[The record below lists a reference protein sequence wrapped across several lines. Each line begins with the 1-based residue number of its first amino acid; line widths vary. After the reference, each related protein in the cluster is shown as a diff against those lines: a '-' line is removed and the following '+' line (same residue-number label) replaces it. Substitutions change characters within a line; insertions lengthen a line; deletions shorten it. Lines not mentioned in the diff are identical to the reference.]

1 MTTAEAAKI
10 AGRRPTT
17 IRHWIKTGR
26 LTAGTAPSPKPPW
39 EVFDITPED
48 LAAAIAAQR
57 RPGRPYKNLSAAI
70 AAISAKT
77 APVQAE
83 GEPKP

>member
-1 MTTAEAAKI
+1 MTTAEAALAARRTTTTVRNWI
-10 AGRRPTT
+10 AN
-17 IRHWIKTGR
+17 GR
-26 LTAGTAPSPKPPW
+26 LKATTVAIDGPPW
-39 EVFDITPED
+39 MVWDITPEA

-83 GEPKP
+83 G